1 MKFPF
6 STLSA
11 LFVLLSGVFLF
22 ASEPVR
28 TWRTKSG
35 SEIDAE
41 WDTSSDTGGEEI
53 RLLKEGKK
61 FRVRVDRLSEED
73 FNYVRAR
80 RAELAEGDSGDF
92 VPEDEETPSGETSR
106 GSSEDSSPS
115 SSDDSS
121 EIRPERSVTAKA
133 NRKFAVLVG
142 VDEYEKLRNL
152 RFATADVSLIRDQ
165 LLELGFEPENIF
177 TLTSDSG
184 VADMPLKRIIEERIG
199 HVLDEAGPNDMIFI
213 AFSGHG
219 VQIDKT
225 VYFCPQDSQEE
236 IVNSALSVTDL
247 IKRLESSPARFKW
260 MVIDACRENP
270 FKSRTANPKARNI
283 QKLDDPPRGLVILQS
298 CANTELSYEDEDLG
312 HGLFSYNLVEGLKGA
327 AADEEGKLTLM
338 DVCKY
343 TTDQTVKMSVQ
354 KFGKY
359 QRPYMTGE
367 MSDFIIVDGLLRDGL
382 SREVWNEAE
391 GLYQE
396 ACFLSRRGQ
405 YHEAQGKIDGALKLT
420 EGATAESTDR
430 KKYLDEEADIKE
442 RLEMQ
447 EQLEAEKKRRLEAE
461 ERARQSAGSQGGPPS
476 VSSAEPSD
484 ESDTFVP
491 STTPAVRVSS
501 LGTGTEA
508 GEKKTIT
515 ANGVDY
521 TFCWCPAGSF
531 TMGSP
536 ESEEDRDSDET
547 EHRVTLSHGF
557 WLLESEVT
565 QEMWESVMG
574 TNPSEGK
581 GVGSQY
587 PVYNVDWDDS
597 QEFCL
602 KLSALTGEKITLPSE
617 AQWEYACRAGSKG
630 PYAGTGKLNEMGWYS
645 RREMYEVKGK
655 TPNAWGL
662 YDMHGN
668 VWEWCSD
675 RYDDYASGSV
685 TDPEGPNSGSF
696 RVWRGGGWYNNARE
710 CRSAIRA
717 HGSPENRSNH
727 MGFRPAAVSA
737 DQTAAISSEPPVVPD
752 QSASPTSPAVRVSSL
767 GKGTEAGE
775 KKTITANGV
784 DYTFCWCPAG
794 SFTMGSP
801 ESEEDRDS
809 DETEHRVT
817 LSHGFWLLE
826 SEVTQEM
833 WESVMGTTVSEQ
845 RDKGSRTWLL
855 SGVGSNY
862 PMYYVN
868 WEESVEFCRKLSAL
882 TGEKITLPTEA
893 QWEYACRAGSKGPY
907 AGTGKLSEMGWCGQ
921 NSGRKTRKVEGKTP
935 NAWGLYDMHGNVWE
949 WCSDWYGD
957 YPGGSVTDP
966 SGPSSGSKRV
976 HRGGS
981 WDYWVCRSA
990 DRSIDSP
997 TFRNHDLGLRPAAV
1011 PAD

>member
-92 VPEDEETPSGETSR
+92 VPEEDEETPSGETSR

-270 FKSRTANPKARNI
+270 FKSRTANPNARNI

-298 CANTELSYEDEDLG
+298 CANTELSYEDEELG
-312 HGLFSYNLVEGLKGA
+312 HGLFSYNLVAGLKGA
-327 AADEEGKLTLM
+327 AADQEGKLTLM

-367 MSDFIIVDGLLRDGL
+367 VSDFIIADGLLKDGL
-382 SREVWNEAE
+382 SREVWSEAE
-391 GLYQE
+391 GYYQE
-396 ACFLSRRGQ
+396 ACLLRRNRQ
-405 YHEAQGKIDGALKLT
+405 YRKAQEEIRRALDLT
-420 EGATAESTDR
+420 EGAAEGSAER
-430 KKYLDEEADIKE
+430 QRYLDEEKDIDQG
-442 RLEMQ
+442 LET
-447 EQLEAEKKRRLEAE
+447 EEKLAAAE
-461 ERARQSAGSQGGPPS
+461 EARKKAESDAARKLEELQRQLAAARAEGGSGSQGVSPS
-476 VSSAEPSD
+476 VPSSAQSEASAQ
-484 ESDTFVP
+484 SAP
-491 STTPAVRVSS
+491 STAPAARVST
-501 LGTGTEA
+501 LGVGTYA
-508 GEKKTIT
+508 GEKKTRTVKNI
-515 ANGVDY
+515 DY

-536 ESEEDRDSDET
+536 ETEVEREGDET
-547 EHRVTLSHGF
+547 QHRAKLTKGF

-565 QEMWESVMG
+565 QSMWESVMG
-574 TNPSEGK
+574 SNPSKGK
-581 GVGSQY
+581 GVGARY
-587 PVYNVDWDDS
+587 PVY
-597 QEFCL
+597 
-602 KLSALTGEKITLPSE
+602 
-617 AQWEYACRAGSKG
+617 
-630 PYAGTGKLNEMGWYS
+630 
-645 RREMYEVKGK
+645 
-655 TPNAWGL
+655 
-662 YDMHGN
+662 
-668 VWEWCSD
+668 
-675 RYDDYASGSV
+675 SV
-685 TDPEGPNSGSF
+685 SWND
-696 RVWRGGGWYNNARE
+696 
-710 CRSAIRA
+710 
-717 HGSPENRSNH
+717 
-727 MGFRPAAVSA
+727 
-737 DQTAAISSEPPVVPD
+737 
-752 QSASPTSPAVRVSSL
+752 
-767 GKGTEAGE
+767 
-775 KKTITANGV
+775 
-784 DYTFCWCPAG
+784 
-794 SFTMGSP
+794 
-801 ESEEDRDS
+801 
-809 DETEHRVT
+809 
-817 LSHGFWLLE
+817 
-826 SEVTQEM
+826 
-833 WESVMGTTVSEQ
+833 
-845 RDKGSRTWLL
+845 
-855 SGVGSNY
+855 
-862 PMYYVN
+862 
-868 WEESVEFCRKLSAL
+868 SVEFCRKLSGL
-882 TGEKITLPTEA
+882 SGERVQLPTEA
-893 QWEYACRAGSKGPY
+893 QWEYACRAGSDGPY
-907 AGTGKLSEMGWCGQ
+907 AGTGKLDEMGWYGG
-921 NSGRKTRKVEGKTP
+921 NSGVETHEVKGKEP

-957 YPGGSVTDP
+957 YPSGTVTDSEGP
-966 SGPSSGSKRV
+966 DSGPPDRV
-976 HRGGS
+976 NRGGS
-981 WDYWVCRSA
+981 WYSLAGLCRSA
-990 DRSIDSP
+990 NRSRNGP
-997 TFRNHDLGLRPAAV
+997 TYRNFNLGLRPSVV